1 MRSLTQKYPFR
12 RQVISLLSFLLVFFF
27 GAILTSSV
35 QAATTQPKPVVSAGE
50 HLVTIHDNGKDKGI
64 LTKASTL
71 REAFKASG
79 IRIDPNDLV
88 EPSLDEELV
97 ATNYEVN
104 IYRARPITIVDGSV
118 RTKVMSAYQTPQQIT
133 EHAGIIL
140 HDEDIT
146 DTNATS
152 DIVSEGTGIQMTIKR
167 ATPVNFVLYGKKIQA
182 YTQEKTVGDMLK
194 KKDVTL
200 GKDDTLSVALN
211 TPITAGM
218 TIELWRNGKQTV
230 TEDQDIAFE
239 TEKVQDADHEV
250 GYKEVKTPG
259 ENGKKSVTYE
269 IEMKNGVEVG
279 RKEIQSVVTKEAKKQ
294 VEVVGTKVNL
304 PPGSHEDWMAAAGI
318 SSSDFGYVNYIIM
331 RESSW
336 NPASASADGRYY
348 GLGQTNLKAISSACP
363 SWQTDP
369 VCQLGFFSGYA
380 VSRYKSWQGAY
391 EFKKANGWW

>member
-1 MRSLTQKYPFR
+1 MRNLTQKYPFR

-27 GAILTSSV
+27 GVFLTSSV
-35 QAATTQPKPVVSAGE
+35 QAATTQPKPVVRAGE
-50 HLVTIHDNGKDKGI
+50 HLVTIHDSGKDKGI

-88 EPSLDEELV
+88 EPGLDEELV

-133 EHAGIIL
+133 EHAGIVL

-167 ATPVNFVLYGKKIQA
+167 ATPVNFVLYGKRIQA
-182 YTQEKTVGDMLK
+182 YTQEKTVADMLK

-200 GKDDTLSVALN
+200 GKDDTLSVALT

-218 TIELWRNGKQTV
+218 TVELWRNGKQTV

-250 GYKEVKTPG
+250 GYKEVKTAG

-269 IEMKNGVEVG
+269 IEMKNGIEVG

-294 VEVVGTKVNL
+294 VEIVGTKMTNTFS
-304 PPGSHEDWMAAAGI
+304 GSFAEALARLRGCEAGGVY
-318 SSSDFGYVNYIIM
+318 SRNSGNGYYGAYQYNVSTWANYGGFTYASDA
-331 RESSW
+331 
-336 NPASASADGRYY
+336 PASVQDEKAWLTYQARGWQPWPSCKVSQ
-348 GLGQTNLKAISSACP
+348 GLQDI
-363 SWQTDP
+363 
-369 VCQLGFFSGYA
+369 Y
-380 VSRYKSWQGAY
+380 R
-391 EFKKANGWW
+391 

>member
-1 MRSLTQKYPFR
+1 MRNLTQKYPFR

-27 GAILTSSV
+27 GAFLTSSV
-35 QAATTQPKPVVSAGE
+35 QAATTQPKPVIRAGE
-50 HLVTIHDNGKDKGI
+50 HLVTIHDSGKDKGI

-88 EPSLDEELV
+88 EPGLDEELV

-133 EHAGIIL
+133 EHAGIVL

-182 YTQEKTVGDMLK
+182 YTQEKTVADMLK

-200 GKDDTLSVALN
+200 GKDDTLSVALT

-218 TIELWRNGKQTV
+218 TVELWRNGKQTV

-250 GYKEVKTPG
+250 GYKEVKTAG

-269 IEMKNGVEVG
+269 IEMKNGIEVG

-294 VEVVGTKVNL
+294 IEIVGTKMTNTFS
-304 PPGSHEDWMAAAGI
+304 GSFAEALARLRGCEAGGVY
-318 SSSDFGYVNYIIM
+318 SRNSGNGYYGAYQYNVSTWANYGGFTYASDA
-331 RESSW
+331 
-336 NPASASADGRYY
+336 PASVQDEKAWLTYQARGWQPWPSCKVSQ
-348 GLGQTNLKAISSACP
+348 GLQDI
-363 SWQTDP
+363 
-369 VCQLGFFSGYA
+369 Y
-380 VSRYKSWQGAY
+380 R
-391 EFKKANGWW
+391 

>member
-35 QAATTQPKPVVSAGE
+35 QAATTQPKPVVRAGE

-167 ATPVNFVLYGKKIQA
+167 AAPVNFVLYGKKIQA

-294 VEVVGTKVNL
+294 VEIVGTKMTNTFS
-304 PPGSHEDWMAAAGI
+304 GSFAEALARLRGCEAGGAY
-318 SSSDFGYVNYIIM
+318 SRNSGNGYYGAYQYNVSTWANYGGFTYASDA
-331 RESSW
+331 
-336 NPASASADGRYY
+336 PASVQDEKAWLTYQARGWQPWPSCKVSQ
-348 GLGQTNLKAISSACP
+348 GLQDI
-363 SWQTDP
+363 
-369 VCQLGFFSGYA
+369 Y
-380 VSRYKSWQGAY
+380 R
-391 EFKKANGWW
+391 